1 MPNLGFDIGGTN
13 LRVLRLNDDGSSS
26 ALQQQQHPNEPE
38 AIISIVVK
46 LARTLIK
53 ETTESI
59 KTIGVGCAGHVLPT
73 GVIKS
78 SPNLPNF
85 IDFPLKQILEEEI
98 QTQVLVENDA
108 NCSAWAEYQIG
119 AGVGIENLLVISFG
133 TGIGAGL
140 ILGGSIFRGSYGLA
154 GEVGHMT
161 LEENGRPCPCGNYGC
176 WEQYSSGAEL
186 SNLISRNETHAVPYE
201 NTLTEFSEKVA
212 VGFRNLSHVLDPE
225 MIIVTGGITSIGD
238 PLLDA
243 IQQAYYKRVGHRD
256 NGKLTQ
262 IRLGMFG
269 NEAGALGAALM
280 ASAQE
285 RINRD
290 L

>member
-13 LRVLRLNDDGSSS
+13 LRVLCLNDDGSSS

-38 AIISIVVK
+38 AIISIVVE

-59 KTIGVGCAGHVLPT
+59 KAIGVGCAGHVLPT
-73 GVIKS
+73 GVIQS

-119 AGVGIENLLVISFG
+119 AGIGIENLLVISFG

-186 SNLISRNETHAVPYE
+186 SNLISKNETHAVPYE
-201 NTLTEFSEKVA
+201 DIMTEFGEKVA
-212 VGFRNLSHVLDPE
+212 VGFRNLSHILDPE

-238 PLLDA
+238 PLLNA
-243 IQQAYYKRVGHRD
+243 IQQAYHKRVGHRD

>member
-46 LARTLIK
+46 LARTLIR

-186 SNLISRNETHAVPYE
+186 SNLISRNETHAVSYE
-201 NTLTEFSEKVA
+201 DTLTEFGEKVA

-238 PLLDA
+238 PLLNA
-243 IQQAYYKRVGHRD
+243 IQVAYYKRVGHRD

-285 RINRD
+285 RITRD

>member
-38 AIISIVVK
+38 AIISIVVE

-59 KTIGVGCAGHVLPT
+59 KAIGVGCAGHVLPT
-73 GVIKS
+73 GVIQS

-85 IDFPLKQILEEEI
+85 IDFPLKQVLEEEI

-119 AGVGIENLLVISFG
+119 AGIGMENLLVISFG

-186 SNLISRNETHAVPYE
+186 SNLISKNETHAVPYE
-201 NTLTEFSEKVA
+201 DILTEFGEKVA

-238 PLLDA
+238 PLLNA
-243 IQQAYYKRVGHRD
+243 IQQAYHKRVGHRD

>member
-46 LARTLIK
+46 LARTLIR
-53 ETTESI
+53 ETTENI

-119 AGVGIENLLVISFG
+119 AGIGIENLLVISFG

-186 SNLISRNETHAVPYE
+186 SNLISKNETHAVPYE
-201 NTLTEFSEKVA
+201 DILTEFGEKVA
-212 VGFRNLSHVLDPE
+212 VGFRNLSHILDPE

>member
-46 LARTLIK
+46 LARTLIR

-73 GVIKS
+73 GVIES

-186 SNLISRNETHAVPYE
+186 SNLISRDETHAVPYE

-238 PLLDA
+238 PLLNA
-243 IQQAYYKRVGHRD
+243 IQVAYYKRVGHRD

>member
-46 LARTLIK
+46 LARTLIR
-53 ETTESI
+53 ETTENI

-85 IDFPLKQILEEEI
+85 IDFPLKQILEDEI

-186 SNLISRNETHAVPYE
+186 SNLISRNETHAIPYE
-201 NTLTEFSEKVA
+201 KTLTEFGEKVA

>member
-46 LARTLIK
+46 LARTLIR

-161 LEENGRPCPCGNYGC
+161 LEENGRPCQCGNYGC

-186 SNLISRNETHAVPYE
+186 SNLISRNETHAVSYE
-201 NTLTEFSEKVA
+201 DTLTEFGEKVA

-238 PLLDA
+238 PLLNA
-243 IQQAYYKRVGHRD
+243 IQVAYYKRVGHRD

>member
-38 AIISIVVK
+38 AIISIVVE

-73 GVIKS
+73 GVIES

-119 AGVGIENLLVISFG
+119 AGIGMENLLVISFG

-186 SNLISRNETHAVPYE
+186 SNLISKNETHAVPYE
-201 NTLTEFSEKVA
+201 DILTEFGEKVA
-212 VGFRNLSHVLDPE
+212 VGFRNLSHILDPE

-238 PLLDA
+238 PLLNA
-243 IQQAYYKRVGHRD
+243 IQVAYYKRVGHRD

>member
-46 LARTLIK
+46 LARTLIR
-53 ETTESI
+53 ETTGSI

-186 SNLISRNETHAVPYE
+186 SNLISRNETHAVSYE
-201 NTLTEFSEKVA
+201 DTLTEFGEKVA

-238 PLLDA
+238 PLLNA
-243 IQQAYYKRVGHRD
+243 IQVAYYKRVGHRD

>member
-26 ALQQQQHPNEPE
+26 ALQQQQHPNKPE

-53 ETTESI
+53 ETTENI

-119 AGVGIENLLVISFG
+119 AGIGIENLLVISFG

-186 SNLISRNETHAVPYE
+186 SNLISRDETHAVPFE

>member
-46 LARTLIK
+46 LARTLIR

-85 IDFPLKQILEEEI
+85 VDFPLKQILEEET
-98 QTQVLVENDA
+98 QTQVIVENDA
-108 NCSAWAEYQIG
+108 NCSAWAEHQIG
-119 AGVGIENLLVISFG
+119 AGVGIENLLVVSFG

-140 ILGGSIFRGSYGLA
+140 ILDGSIFRGSYGLA

-186 SNLISRNETHAVPYE
+186 SKLILKNDSKAVPYE
-201 NTLTEFSEKVA
+201 DVLTEFGEKVA
-212 VGFRNLSHVLDPE
+212 IGLRNLSHILDPE
-225 MIIVTGGITSIGD
+225 MIIITGGITSIGQ
-238 PLLDA
+238 PLLKA
-243 IQQAYYKRVGHRD
+243 IQQAYYRKISHRD

-262 IRLGMFG
+262 IKIGMFG

-280 ASAQE
+280 ASVQE
-285 RINRD
+285 RI
-290 L
+290 

>member
-38 AIISIVVK
+38 AIISIVVE

-119 AGVGIENLLVISFG
+119 AGIGIENLLVISFG

-186 SNLISRNETHAVPYE
+186 SNLISRNETHAVSYE
-201 NTLTEFSEKVA
+201 DTLTEFGEKVA

-238 PLLDA
+238 PLLNA
-243 IQQAYYKRVGHRD
+243 IQVAYSKRVGHRD

>member
-46 LARTLIK
+46 LARTLIR

-186 SNLISRNETHAVPYE
+186 SNLILRNETHAVSYE
-201 NTLTEFSEKVA
+201 VTLTEFGEKVA

-238 PLLDA
+238 PLLNA
-243 IQQAYYKRVGHRD
+243 IQVAYYKRVGHRD

>member
-46 LARTLIK
+46 LARTLIQ

-59 KTIGVGCAGHVLPT
+59 TTIGVGCAGHVLPT

-119 AGVGIENLLVISFG
+119 AGIGMENLLVISFG

-186 SNLISRNETHAVPYE
+186 SNIISRNETHASPYE
-201 NTLTEFSEKVA
+201 DALTEFGEKVA

-238 PLLDA
+238 PLLNA
-243 IQQAYYKRVGHRD
+243 IQQAYHKRVGHRD

>member
-13 LRVLRLNDDGSSS
+13 LRVLRLNEDGSTS
-26 ALQQQQHPNEPE
+26 ALHQQEHSNVPE
-38 AIISIVVK
+38 AIISVVVE
-46 LARTLIK
+46 LARTFIE
-53 ETTESI
+53 ETT
-59 KTIGVGCAGHVLPT
+59 KTIEAIGVGCAGHVLPT

-85 IDFPLKQILEEEI
+85 VDFPLKQILEEET
-98 QTQVLVENDA
+98 QTQVTVENDA
-108 NCSAWAEYQIG
+108 NCSAWAEHQIG
-119 AGVGIENLLVISFG
+119 AGVGIENLLVVSFG

-140 ILGGSIFRGSYGLA
+140 ILDGSIFRGSYGLA

-186 SNLISRNETHAVPYE
+186 SKLILKNDSKAVPYE
-201 NTLTEFSEKVA
+201 DVLTEFGEKVA
-212 VGFRNLSHVLDPE
+212 IGLRNLSHILDPE
-225 MIIVTGGITSIGD
+225 MIIITGGITSIGQ
-238 PLLDA
+238 PLLKA
-243 IQQAYYKRVGHRD
+243 IQQAYYRKISHRD

-262 IRLGMFG
+262 IKIGMFG

-285 RINRD
+285 RI
-290 L
+290 

>member
-46 LARTLIK
+46 LARTLIQ

-59 KTIGVGCAGHVLPT
+59 TTIGVGCAGHVLPT

-154 GEVGHMT
+154 
-161 LEENGRPCPCGNYGC
+161 
-176 WEQYSSGAEL
+176 L
-186 SNLISRNETHAVPYE
+186 SLIH
-201 NTLTEFSEKVA
+201 
-212 VGFRNLSHVLDPE
+212 
-225 MIIVTGGITSIGD
+225 I
-238 PLLDA
+238 
-243 IQQAYYKRVGHRD
+243 
-256 NGKLTQ
+256 
-262 IRLGMFG
+262 
-269 NEAGALGAALM
+269 
-280 ASAQE
+280 
-285 RINRD
+285 
-290 L
+290 

>member
-46 LARTLIK
+46 LARTLIR
-53 ETTESI
+53 ETTESV

-119 AGVGIENLLVISFG
+119 AGIGIENLLVISFG

-186 SNLISRNETHAVPYE
+186 SNLISRDETHAVPYE

>member
-46 LARTLIK
+46 LARTLIR

-186 SNLISRNETHAVPYE
+186 SNLISKNETHAVPYE
-201 NTLTEFSEKVA
+201 DILTEFGEKVA
-212 VGFRNLSHVLDPE
+212 VGFRNLSHILDPE

-238 PLLDA
+238 PLLNA
-243 IQQAYYKRVGHRD
+243 IQVAYYKRVGHRD

>member
-46 LARTLIK
+46 LARTLIR

-119 AGVGIENLLVISFG
+119 AGIGIENLLVISFG

-186 SNLISRNETHAVPYE
+186 SNLISKNETHAVPYE
-201 NTLTEFSEKVA
+201 DILTEFGEKVA

-238 PLLDA
+238 PLLNA
-243 IQQAYYKRVGHRD
+243 IQEAYYKRVGHRD

>member
-38 AIISIVVK
+38 AIISIVVE
-46 LARTLIK
+46 LARALIK

-59 KTIGVGCAGHVLPT
+59 KAIGVGCAGHVLPT
-73 GVIKS
+73 GVIQS

-119 AGVGIENLLVISFG
+119 AGIGIENLLVISFG

-186 SNLISRNETHAVPYE
+186 SNLISRNETHAIPYE
-201 NTLTEFSEKVA
+201 KTLTEFGEKVA

>member
-46 LARTLIK
+46 LARTLIR
-53 ETTESI
+53 ETTENI

-161 LEENGRPCPCGNYGC
+161 LEENGRPCPCGNSGC

-201 NTLTEFSEKVA
+201 DTLTEFGEKVA

-285 RINRD
+285 RISRD

>member
-46 LARTLIK
+46 LARTLIR
-53 ETTESI
+53 ETTGSI

-186 SNLISRNETHAVPYE
+186 SNLISKNETHAVPYE
-201 NTLTEFSEKVA
+201 DILTEFGEKVA

-243 IQQAYYKRVGHRD
+243 IQQAYYKRVGYRD

-280 ASAQE
+280 ASVQE

>member
-13 LRVLRLNDDGSSS
+13 LRVLCLNDDGSSS

-38 AIISIVVK
+38 AIISIVVE
-46 LARTLIK
+46 LARALIK

-59 KTIGVGCAGHVLPT
+59 KAIGVGCAGHVLPT
-73 GVIKS
+73 GVIQS

-119 AGVGIENLLVISFG
+119 AGIGMENLLVISFG

-186 SNLISRNETHAVPYE
+186 SNLISRDETHAVPYE

>member
-26 ALQQQQHPNEPE
+26 ALQQQQHPNKPE

-53 ETTESI
+53 ETTENI

-186 SNLISRNETHAVPYE
+186 SNLISRDETHAVPFE

>member
-1 MPNLGFDIGGTN
+1 MYK
-13 LRVLRLNDDGSSS
+13 R
-26 ALQQQQHPNEPE
+26 Q
-38 AIISIVVK
+38 
-46 LARTLIK
+46 
-53 ETTESI
+53 
-59 KTIGVGCAGHVLPT
+59 
-73 GVIKS
+73 

-119 AGVGIENLLVISFG
+119 AGIGMENLLVISFG

-186 SNLISRNETHAVPYE
+186 SNLISRNETHAIPYE
-201 NTLTEFSEKVA
+201 NTLTEFGEKVA

>member
-38 AIISIVVK
+38 AIISIVVE

-73 GVIKS
+73 GVIES

-119 AGVGIENLLVISFG
+119 AGIGIENLLVISFG

-186 SNLISRNETHAVPYE
+186 SNLISRNETRAVPYE
-201 NTLTEFSEKVA
+201 DTLTEFGEKVA

>member
-46 LARTLIK
+46 LARTLIR

-186 SNLISRNETHAVPYE
+186 SNLISRNETHAIPYE
-201 NTLTEFSEKVA
+201 TTLTEFGEKVA

>member
-46 LARTLIK
+46 LARTLIR

-186 SNLISRNETHAVPYE
+186 SNLISGNETHAIPYE
-201 NTLTEFSEKVA
+201 NTLTEFGEKVA

>member
-46 LARTLIK
+46 FARTLIR
-53 ETTESI
+53 ETTENI

-186 SNLISRNETHAVPYE
+186 SNLISKNETHAVPYE
-201 NTLTEFSEKVA
+201 DILTEFGEKVA
-212 VGFRNLSHVLDPE
+212 VGFRNLSHILDPE

-238 PLLDA
+238 PLLNA
-243 IQQAYYKRVGHRD
+243 IQQAYHKRVGHRD

>member
-38 AIISIVVK
+38 AIISILVK
-46 LARTLIK
+46 LARTLIR

-186 SNLISRNETHAVPYE
+186 SNLISRNETHAIPYE
-201 NTLTEFSEKVA
+201 KTLTEFGEKVA

>member
-73 GVIKS
+73 GVIES

-119 AGVGIENLLVISFG
+119 AGIGIENLLVISFG

-186 SNLISRNETHAVPYE
+186 SNLISRDETHAVPYE

>member
-46 LARTLIK
+46 LARTLIR

-119 AGVGIENLLVISFG
+119 AGIGIENLLVISFG

-201 NTLTEFSEKVA
+201 DILTEFGEKVA
-212 VGFRNLSHVLDPE
+212 VGFRNLSHILDPE

>member
-38 AIISIVVK
+38 AIISIVVE

-59 KTIGVGCAGHVLPT
+59 KAIGVGCAGHVLPT
-73 GVIKS
+73 GVIQS

-119 AGVGIENLLVISFG
+119 AGIGIENLLVISFG

-201 NTLTEFSEKVA
+201 DILTEFGEKVA
-212 VGFRNLSHVLDPE
+212 VGFRNLSHLLDPE

-238 PLLDA
+238 PLLNA
-243 IQQAYYKRVGHRD
+243 IQQAYHKRVGHRD

>member
-26 ALQQQQHPNEPE
+26 ALQQQPHPNEPE
-38 AIISIVVK
+38 AIISIVVE

-59 KTIGVGCAGHVLPT
+59 KAIGVGCAGHVLPT
-73 GVIKS
+73 GVIQS

-186 SNLISRNETHAVPYE
+186 SNLISRNVTHAIPYE
-201 NTLTEFSEKVA
+201 NTLTEFGEKVA

-225 MIIVTGGITSIGD
+225 MIIVTGVITSIGD

>member
-38 AIISIVVK
+38 AIISIVVE

-73 GVIKS
+73 GVIES

-201 NTLTEFSEKVA
+201 DILTEFGEKVA
-212 VGFRNLSHVLDPE
+212 VGFRNLSHILDPE

-238 PLLDA
+238 PLLNA
-243 IQQAYYKRVGHRD
+243 IQQAYHKRVGHRD